1 MFVGKCKKLIDYCH
15 PCLSV
20 STFCNVDIRRDAR
33 HMAKDVHDALEQV
46 IHKHGNLSENE
57 AEDFI
62 KKLHSKGKY
71 SVDVW
76 S

>member
-1 MFVGKCKKLIDYCH
+1 
-15 PCLSV
+15 
-20 STFCNVDIRRDAR
+20 
-33 HMAKDVHDALEQV
+33 MAKDVHDSLVDVVKKQGEMSVGA
-46 IHKHGNLSENE
+46 

>member
-1 MFVGKCKKLIDYCH
+1 
-15 PCLSV
+15 
-20 STFCNVDIRRDAR
+20 
-33 HMAKDVHDALEQV
+33 MAKDVQDALV
-46 IHKHGNLSENE
+46 NAVHKHGEMNDSE

>member
-1 MFVGKCKKLIDYCH
+1 
-15 PCLSV
+15 
-20 STFCNVDIRRDAR
+20 
-33 HMAKDVHDALEQV
+33 MAKDVHDALEQV
-46 IHKHGNLSENE
+46 LHKHGNMSENE